1 MKKLMKPGSKMP
13 GSEGETVGEA
23 GADYVAVKAPEKRQ
37 VGVARDGGI
46 HHPTKGRK
54 GYTAKGSKIGRPP
67 TAKKIKELGRRNPV
81 ISPPNGSG
89 GSVSNISQPNTTP
102 ALQSHL
108 LTPDA
113 VFAWNEALA
122 GLAIESMKGAPKKI
136 LISKVGD
143 LKILDDLFRRAQGI
157 TGGGGNDRPG
167 NLIQVNILSDIGK
180 ERPENVRVVTSP
192 IAEPVDS

>member
-1 MKKLMKPGSKMP
+1 MKKSMKPGSKMP
-13 GSEGETVGEA
+13 ENTGETTGEA
-23 GADYVAVKAPEKRQ
+23 GADSVAVKAPEKRQ

-54 GYTAKGSKIGRPP
+54 GYTAKGSKIGRPS
-67 TAKKIKELGRRNPV
+67 TKKTINELHKVAGKIPPGGGKE
-81 ISPPNGSG
+81 
-89 GSVSNISQPNTTP
+89 GSVCLANSPSIPP

-108 LTPDA
+108 LTPEA

>member
-1 MKKLMKPGSKMP
+1 MKPGSKMP
-13 GSEGETVGEA
+13 ENEGETVGEA
-23 GADYVAVKAPEKRQ
+23 GVSCQVESYPEPTRKLTMEEKT
-37 VGVARDGGI
+37 GGN
-46 HHPTKGRK
+46 PTKGRK
-54 GYTAKGSKIGRPP
+54 GFTAKGVKIGRPS
-67 TAKKIKELGRRNPV
+67 TKKTINELGRRNPV
-81 ISPPNGSG
+81 ISPPNSSG
-89 GSVSNISQPNTTP
+89 GSVSNISHPNIPP

-108 LTPDA
+108 LTPEA

-180 ERPENVRVVTSP
+180 ERPENVRVITSP
-192 IAEPVDS
+192 ITEPVDS

>member
-1 MKKLMKPGSKMP
+1 MKKTMKPGSKMP
-13 GSEGETVGEA
+13 GNEGETVGEA
-23 GADYVAVKAPEKRQ
+23 GGEYVAESKKG
-37 VGVARDGGI
+37 VGRGNRNLKS
-46 HHPTKGRK
+46 PTAGRT
-54 GYTAKGSKIGRPP
+54 GTTAKGVKIGRPP
-67 TAKKIKELGRRNPV
+67 IAKKIKELGKPSKQV
-81 ISPPNGSG
+81 APIPGGG
-89 GSVSNISQPNTTP
+89 GSVCDKMPIS
-102 ALQSHL
+102 LQSHL
-108 LTPDA
+108 LTPEA